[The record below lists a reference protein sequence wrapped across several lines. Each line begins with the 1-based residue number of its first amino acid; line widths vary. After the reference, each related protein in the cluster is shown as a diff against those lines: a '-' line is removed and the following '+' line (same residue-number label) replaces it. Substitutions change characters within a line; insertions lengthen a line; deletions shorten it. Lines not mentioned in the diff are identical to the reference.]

1 MTKFLVSE
9 EKIKLT
15 YISESVELEAEGVE
29 GVDGLEGLE
38 GLYGLDGDF
47 LPCPEYSSP
56 TLVYLEITSITSSSV
71 QCCLWGKKFRI
82 L

>member
-9 EKIKLT
+9 EKIKIT

-29 GVDGLEGLE
+29 GVDGLEGL
-38 GLYGLDGDF
+38 YGLDGGF

>member
-29 GVDGLEGLE
+29 GVDGLEGL
-38 GLYGLDGDF
+38 YGLDGGF
-47 LPCPEYSSP
+47 LPCPEYSSL